1 MEEIL
6 KEYIPLQHAH
16 VTQSKSRGVKSDWK
30 VRKNVTHDEIATLS
44 VDFSDKDIFRIL
56 AFSRKFELE
65 AFNIGIDFG
74 KEKQNNTN
82 RQVVSEYKARV
93 QALTNENSRLAEVL
107 DRVTR
112 QNN

>member
-1 MEEIL
+1 MEIL

-16 VTQSKSRGVKSDWK
+16 VKQSKTRGVKTDWK
-30 VRKNVTHDEIATLS
+30 VCKNATHEELATLS

-74 KEKQNNTN
+74 KDKQRKTDT
-82 RQVVSEYKARV
+82 QVKNELHAKIM
-93 QALTNENSRLAEVL
+93 ALTNENTRLAETL
-107 DRVTR
+107 DRVTKTIK
-112 QNN
+112 N